1 MVGIDIEQEKV
12 KYQAELNQFIA
23 QLQQLDQQ
31 RSTLLQ
37 AIAERQGIL
46 GFIAEISEDK
56 DEHKEM

>member
-1 MVGIDIEQEKV
+1 MVEIDIEQEKV

-31 RSTLLQ
+31 RVTLLQ

-46 GFIAEISEDK
+46 AFLNSLNERKVE
-56 DEHKEM
+56 EE

>member
-1 MVGIDIEQEKV
+1 MVEIDIEQEKA

-31 RSTLLQ
+31 RATLLQ

-46 GFIAEISEDK
+46 AFLNSLNERKVE
-56 DEHKEM
+56 EE

>member
-1 MVGIDIEQEKV
+1 MVEIDIEQEKV

-31 RSTLLQ
+31 RSSLLQ

-46 GFIAEISEDK
+46 AFLERLNSKGEI
-56 DEHKEM
+56 DEH

>member
-1 MVGIDIEQEKV
+1 MVEIDIEQEKV

>member
-1 MVGIDIEQEKV
+1 MVEIDIEQERA
-12 KYQAELNQFIA
+12 KYQVELNQFIA

-46 GFIAEISEDK
+46 AFLERLNSKGEI
-56 DEHKEM
+56 DEH

>member
-1 MVGIDIEQEKV
+1 MIEIDIEQEKA

-46 GFIAEISEDK
+46 AFLDRLNS
-56 DEHKEM
+56 KETSK

>member
-1 MVGIDIEQEKV
+1 MVEIDIEQEKV

-46 GFIAEISEDK
+46 GFLNSL
-56 DEHKEM
+56 DEHKEMR